1 MQFFNIHTHH
11 SLKSENVL
19 SIQSFS
25 LTNDSL
31 VLPPDDAVSV
41 GLHPWYANMERF
53 DADFERLSEATQRP
67 NVKMIGECGLDRLKG
82 EPLPDQILMLEKQ
95 IVLAERVRKPLILHC
110 VRAFP
115 ELMAVKDKMKV
126 NVPMI
131 IHGFNKHEEL
141 GRQLLD
147 KGFVLSFGAAILKA
161 DSGASKL
168 IQSTDNFFLETDDSD
183 VTIEEIYEAA
193 ANLKKCYVGDLKA
206 RIFAD
211 WKKLAYV

>member
-11 SLKSENVL
+11 SGKSENVL

-25 LTNDSL
+25 LTDYSL
-31 VLPPDDAVSV
+31 VLPPYDPISV
-41 GLHPWYANMERF
+41 GLHPWYAGKERF
-53 DADFERLSEATQRP
+53 DVDFERLGEAAQRP

-82 EPLPDQILMLEKQ
+82 EPLPDQILMLEKH
-95 IVLAERVRKPLILHC
+95 IGLAESIKKPLILHC

-126 NVPMI
+126 TVPMV
-131 IHGFNKHEEL
+131 IHGFNKHENL
-141 GRQLLD
+141 GRKLLE

-168 IQSTDNFFLETDDSD
+168 IQSTDNFFLETDDSE
-183 VTIEEIYEAA
+183 VTIEEIYETA
-193 ANLKKCYVGDLKA
+193 ANLKKCYVEDLKA

-211 WKKLAYV
+211 WKKLTYV